1 MAEKTNN
8 PQRVR
13 AIVKQAPEATSTK
26 QAKKV
31 VRAAF
36 REVYGIEW
44 FNVTSTKK
52 LKNRVQQEYVGGKL
66 HKAKA

>member
-1 MAEKTNN
+1 MAENTNN

-26 QAKKV
+26 PAKKV

-36 REVYGIEW
+36 REVYGLKW
-44 FNVTSTKK
+44 FDVTSTQK
-52 LKNRVQQEYVGGKL
+52 LKKRVQQEYVSGKL